1 MKPEILSSGLL
12 LNTMVDDKEKAINI
26 TVGNEKLQ
34 CWLQESI
41 VILCFYSYYRF
52 FLSARPVNVGD

>member
-26 TVGNEKLQ
+26 TVGNEKFAVLVTRSNSDIM
-34 CWLQESI
+34 LLF
-41 VILCFYSYYRF
+41 IL
-52 FLSARPVNVGD
+52 